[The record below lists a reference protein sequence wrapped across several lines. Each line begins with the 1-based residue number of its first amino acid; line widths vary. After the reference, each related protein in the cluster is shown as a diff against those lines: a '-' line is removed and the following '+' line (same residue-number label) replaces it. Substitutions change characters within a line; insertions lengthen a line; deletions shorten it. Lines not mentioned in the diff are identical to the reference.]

1 MGGRDHRRPYSPSE
15 PQAYQRL
22 SVRQAASLE
31 RIPPQLE
38 PPSESSEPPES
49 PTTATEQ
56 PGRESRSDR
65 SRARKRAQSVR
76 GGGGCSVDREQ
87 RQRIADAIC
96 EEWDNSHGMLE
107 SDTLYERLIKDWD
120 HELHRDALL
129 AFLDELEEHNLISQI
144 RYLGNR
150 RIHAVDPGLCEEPLN
165 Y

>member
-1 MGGRDHRRPYSPSE
+1 M
-15 PQAYQRL
+15 
-22 SVRQAASLE
+22 
-31 RIPPQLE
+31 
-38 PPSESSEPPES
+38 
-49 PTTATEQ
+49 
-56 PGRESRSDR
+56 
-65 SRARKRAQSVR
+65 
-76 GGGGCSVDREQ
+76 DREQ
-87 RQRIADAIC
+87 RQRIADAVC